1 MASDPSFFRHL
12 KERKLVQWT
21 LAYLAGAWAVLESAG
36 YVGDQFGW
44 PNVVGQILIVAVG
57 FGFLITL
64 VLAWYH
70 GEKGRQRVSGP
81 ELVMVAALLVVA
93 AATLSML
100 RIRDPGAAFSP
111 TASTLP
117 ALPADDRPSVAVLP
131 FVNLSAESADAY
143 LADGFHEAVLS
154 QLSMIAGLKPLSRT
168 SVMGYR
174 DTSRNLREI
183 ARELG
188 ATFVVEGT
196 VQKVLDR
203 LRVNTRLI
211 EAASDQNLWTQTFDE
226 VFSLET
232 QLDIQ
237 SGIARRVAGA
247 LQARLTPQEEALL
260 EARETENHDAYQA
273 FQRGRYYQDLPH
285 FTEEDVARA
294 LNEFERAVGLD
305 STFALAWMELAN
317 THAQEVF
324 YWTDT
329 SEERKELARAAAQR
343 AMTLD
348 SPSPAVHLG
357 LGLFHLWLERDPEA
371 ALGEI
376 ALAEEGIPNDHR
388 VYVARAAVYELQ
400 GRFEE
405 AIEETLKAQNLSPR
419 DPSVLTSLGYY
430 HWLNRQYPQAEAY
443 AQEAI
448 NLAPDQLW
456 PNMTKILAIWSD
468 RGPTPETEELLEGL
482 PHSGGW
488 VIWGRFWQRM
498 LDDRYPD
505 AFQTL
510 SDPDF
515 DWMRTKMSASPKPLL
530 EALVYLGMGQK
541 EEARASFDA
550 ARAALEAAV
559 AAFPDDARYRS
570 SLGLAYAGLGRG
582 EEAVRE
588 GEQGMALLPVSLDAV
603 YGLSSVWDLA
613 AIHAMLGNATES
625 VAVLEHLLEIPSWI
639 TPAWLAGD
647 FRLDGIRDDPAFQ
660 ALVERYPPST

>member
-1 MASDPSFFRHL
+1 
-12 KERKLVQWT
+12 
-21 LAYLAGAWAVLESAG
+21 
-36 YVGDQFGW
+36 
-44 PNVVGQILIVAVG
+44 VVGQILIVTVG

-93 AATLSML
+93 AATLSMF
-100 RIRDPGAAFSP
+100 RIRDPG
-111 TASTLP
+111 TASSPADSRLP
-117 ALPADDRPSVAVLP
+117 APLADDRPSVAVLP
-131 FVNLSAESADAY
+131 FVNLSAETADAY

-154 QLSMIAGLKPLSRT
+154 PG
-168 SVMGYR
+168 
-174 DTSRNLREI
+174 RNVREI

-211 EAASDQNLWTQTFDE
+211 EAASDRNLWTQNFEE

-247 LQARLTPQEEALL
+247 LQTRLTPREEALL
-260 EARETENHDAYQA
+260 GTRETENHDAYQA

-285 FTEEDVARA
+285 FTEENVARA
-294 LNEFERAVGLD
+294 LNEFERAVELD

-317 THAQEVF
+317 AHAQEVF

-329 SEERKELARAAAQR
+329 SEERKESARATAQR

-357 LGLFHLWLERDPEA
+357 LGLFHLRLERDPEA
-371 ALGEI
+371 ALKEI
-376 ALAEEGIPNDHR
+376 AIAEEGIPNDHR
-388 VYVARAAVYELQ
+388 VYVARAAVYDLQ

-405 AIEETLKAQNLSPR
+405 AIEEALKAQNLSPR
-419 DPSVLTSLGYY
+419 DPSILTDLGHFY
-430 HWLNRQYPQAEAY
+430 WLARQYPQAEAY

-456 PNMTKILAIWSD
+456 PSLTKVMAIWSD
-468 RGPTPETEELLEGL
+468 RGATPETEELLEGL
-482 PHSGGW
+482 RHSAGW

-505 AFQTL
+505 AFQAL

-515 DWMRTKMSASPKPLL
+515 DWIRIKMFARPKPLL
-530 EALVYLGMGQK
+530 EAFVYRGMGLE
-541 EEARASFDA
+541 EEARASFET

-559 AAFPDDARYRS
+559 AEVPDDARYRS

-582 EEAVRE
+582 EEAIRE
-588 GEQGMALLPVSLDAV
+588 GEEGMALLPVSRDAV

-613 AIHAMLGNATES
+613 GIHAMLGNATES
-625 VAVLEHLLEIPSWI
+625 VALLERLLEIPSWI
-639 TPAWLAGD
+639 TPVYIEGD
-647 FRLDGIRDDPAFQ
+647 FRLDRIRNDPAFQ
-660 ALVERYPPST
+660 SLVERYRPRS